1 MVLFTCGCIIFA
13 TAKSMSLVI
22 VGRLFMGLGGGG
34 MDILESIII
43 CDITTLR
50 ERALY
55 IGINMAFCALGTVAG
70 PILAGSLSE
79 LVTWRWLGW
88 INLPLVGIAFA
99 LAILFLHLKPID
111 MEFSVKICRLDA
123 TGMVLYALG
132 ITLLAVPLSW
142 AGALYPWS
150 SWKTIVPLLVG
161 IGFLIA
167 LAFYERKAIEPVFP
181 YRIFTN
187 VTANAVIITGF
198 IHGLI
203 MYSVLQYLPLFF
215 QAVWLQTP
223 LEAAISVLP
232 FCGIMLAFSVIAD
245 VAVTLLR
252 RYRIVL
258 WTGWFFSTTFLGL
271 FCLLKKSTSRAEAYS
286 LQVMVGIGI
295 GTIFAVTCIPLQASV
310 KHVDDTGL
318 AAGTLVIFRLF
329 GALIGLTISSTVF
342 NSIFA
347 QRFTATLATIPQ
359 LHDLGDPS
367 NAIRFIPSLRL
378 LSLPQETM
386 DSVIDVYQGSFQSVW
401 IVMTCL
407 AGAGFLCSLLIKEL
421 TLEKDDIG
429 RQGLEQR

>member
-1 MVLFTCGCIIFA
+1 
-13 TAKSMSLVI
+13 
-22 VGRLFMGLGGGG
+22 

-70 PILAGSLSE
+70 PILGGSLSE

-88 INLPLVGIAFA
+88 INLPLVGTAFV
-99 LAILFLHLKPID
+99 LAILFLNLKPID
-111 MEFSVKICRLDA
+111 MEFSVKIRRLDA

-142 AGALYPWS
+142 AGSLYPWS

-198 IHGLI
+198 IHGLL

-223 LEAAISVLP
+223 LEAAI
-232 FCGIMLAFSVIAD
+232 
-245 VAVTLLR
+245 
-252 RYRIVL
+252 
-258 WTGWFFSTTFLGL
+258 
-271 FCLLKKSTSRAEAYS
+271 
-286 LQVMVGIGI
+286 
-295 GTIFAVTCIPLQASV
+295 
-310 KHVDDTGL
+310 
-318 AAGTLVIFRLF
+318 
-329 GALIGLTISSTVF
+329 
-342 NSIFA
+342 
-347 QRFTATLATIPQ
+347 
-359 LHDLGDPS
+359 
-367 NAIRFIPSLRL
+367 
-378 LSLPQETM
+378 
-386 DSVIDVYQGSFQSVW
+386 
-401 IVMTCL
+401 
-407 AGAGFLCSLLIKEL
+407 
-421 TLEKDDIG
+421 
-429 RQGLEQR
+429 